1 MITRITVP
9 HLDANLIDVTVTA
22 WRSAPGDRVQVGEI
36 VAELTTDK
44 ATFELEA
51 TGSGTLLEI
60 LAAPKSVVPS
70 GYILAVLGEPGEVDA
85 DAAGLNRALMTKYR
99 EGAGGRKTADRGQK
113 TEGRDQ
119 RSEIRDQRSE
129 DKTNSL
135 PPAAAHLPPTAPAA
149 TRVRATPRA
158 RRLAQELGL
167 DLAKIQAET
176 GAEVIDESVLL
187 AYKQK
192 Q

>member
-44 ATFELEA
+44 ATFELES
-51 TGSGTLLEI
+51 TSSGNLLEI

-70 GYILAVLGEPGEVDA
+70 GYILAVLGEPGEVDSEA
-85 DAAGLNRALMTKYR
+85 VELNQALMAKYR
-99 EGAGGRKTADRGQK
+99 AEAGGRKTEDRGQK

-119 RSEIRDQRSE
+119 RSEDN
-129 DKTNSL
+129 TNSL
-135 PPAAAHLPPTAPAA
+135 PPAAAHLPPTAPPCGH
-149 TRVRATPRA
+149 RCPMSY
-158 RRLAQELGL
+158 G
-167 DLAKIQAET
+167 
-176 GAEVIDESVLL
+176 
-187 AYKQK
+187 
-192 Q
+192 